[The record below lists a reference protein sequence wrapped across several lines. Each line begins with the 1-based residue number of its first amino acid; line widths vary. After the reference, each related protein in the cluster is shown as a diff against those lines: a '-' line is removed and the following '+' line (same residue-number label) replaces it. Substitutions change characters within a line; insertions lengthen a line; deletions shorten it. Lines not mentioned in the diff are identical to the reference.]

1 MTFQVNTF
9 FGIFPKI
16 GTLKKHSFYVFI
28 YFFKRAPLIFSFFYD
43 FFFET
48 YIQSIGRIN
57 KLLFFIKNLFTYKM
71 SLNAKNCSLN
81 RKLENAFKKYI

>member
-43 FFFET
+43 FFFL
-48 YIQSIGRIN
+48 
-57 KLLFFIKNLFTYKM
+57 KLIYKV
-71 SLNAKNCSLN
+71 
-81 RKLENAFKKYI
+81 LEE